1 MICYFSCEFCPKGKQ
16 LTLNP
21 RQVHMKNNI
30 SYIYNMTKKGSI
42 LQFIIILLYS
52 ILQFIIILLYSI
64 L

>member
-1 MICYFSCEFCPKGKQ
+1 
-16 LTLNP
+16 
-21 RQVHMKNNI
+21 MKNNI

-64 L
+64 LQLIIILLYNIFIINKVLFN